1 MPSDNRLW
9 AFRVEQMLDII
20 ARIGEH
26 TMTIEWE
33 EFRSRQIL
41 IDAVV
46 RNLIILG
53 VAARHVPERVAA
65 AHPGVPWRELQAIG
79 VALDN
84 SYART
89 DAEMVW
95 HAIRNALPPLIP
107 KLQAVL
113 AKAGIQQAE
122 GSPRPKKGL
131 FAKPPGGR
139 TPRDY

>member
-1 MPSDNRLW
+1 
-9 AFRVEQMLDII
+9 MLDII
-20 ARIGEH
+20 ARILEH
-26 TMTIEWE
+26 TTNIAWE

-41 IDAVV
+41 VDAVV

-53 VAARHVPERVAA
+53 VAARHVPEVVAVA
-65 AHPGVPWRELQAIG
+65 YPGVPWKELRAIG

-84 SYART
+84 SYDRT

-95 HAIRNALPPLIP
+95 DTVRNDLPTLVP

-113 AKAGIQQAE
+113 AQAGIEQAE
-122 GSPRPKKGL
+122 SSRPKKGL